1 MKISEAMAICHKNG
15 IKIYGY
21 KFKKKHKN
29 WGKYN
34 VEVEE
39 NEILK
44 KSKIL
49 HDSNKELNIAV
60 TKIKNKEPLLRIN
73 GILDFQ
79 VIHEEETWPPFLLST
94 KYENQII
101 QE

>member
-1 MKISEAMAICHKNG
+1 MKISDAMCICHGNG

-21 KFKKKHKN
+21 LIKHGIKAISKIN
-29 WGKYN
+29 PNLGKYY

-39 NEILK
+39 NGIIK

-60 TKIKNKEPLLRIN
+60 AKTYFFYADKILKE
-73 GILDFQ
+73 FQ
-79 VIHEEETWPPFLLST
+79 
-94 KYENQII
+94 Y
-101 QE
+101 

>member
-39 NEILK
+39 NEIVK

-60 TKIKNKEPLLRIN
+60 TKTYIFYANTILKE
-73 GILDFQ
+73 FQ
-79 VIHEEETWPPFLLST
+79 D
-94 KYENQII
+94 
-101 QE
+101 

>member
-1 MKISEAMAICHKNG
+1 MKISEAMAICHKNR

-39 NEILK
+39 NEIVK
-44 KSKIL
+44 KSKI
-49 HDSNKELNIAV
+49 
-60 TKIKNKEPLLRIN
+60 
-73 GILDFQ
+73 
-79 VIHEEETWPPFLLST
+79 
-94 KYENQII
+94 
-101 QE
+101 